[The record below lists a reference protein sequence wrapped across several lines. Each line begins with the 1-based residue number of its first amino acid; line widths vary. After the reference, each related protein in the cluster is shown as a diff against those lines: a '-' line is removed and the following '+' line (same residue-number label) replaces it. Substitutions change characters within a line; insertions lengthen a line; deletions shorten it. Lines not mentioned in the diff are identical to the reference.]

1 MKQLSPPFCRF
12 RYAFP
17 VVVGRVGNSHK
28 HKTEQH
34 EANASR
40 HSDEN
45 VVSHNCVGYDMQDTM
60 PSEPAT
66 AVSTAINTLSNLLQL
81 TLFFIFV

>member
-1 MKQLSPPFCRF
+1 MWIKKSCNTVKSLYQ
-12 RYAFP
+12 
-17 VVVGRVGNSHK
+17 
-28 HKTEQH
+28 HKTECY
-34 EANASR
+34 ETNASR